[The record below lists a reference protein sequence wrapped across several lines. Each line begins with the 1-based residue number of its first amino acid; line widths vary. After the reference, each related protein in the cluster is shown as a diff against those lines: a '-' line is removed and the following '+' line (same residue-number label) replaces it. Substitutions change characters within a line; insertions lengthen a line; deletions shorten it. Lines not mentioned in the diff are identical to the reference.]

1 LCDSKPVRQEML
13 DEVVW
18 REVVK
23 LLESLRLIDEE
34 LERRLATARTV
45 GLGKRRR

>member
-1 LCDSKPVRQEML
+1 MRQEKL
-13 DEVVW
+13 DEASW

-34 LERRLATARTV
+34 LERRLATARNV
-45 GLGKRRR
+45 GPGKRRR